1 MEKKRKKQWKLLAL
15 IIGAAV
21 ILLGGC
27 AYTVVRMAVK
37 MLDSETVCDTYLEE
51 ILDAMN
57 RGDPDKAYGLF
68 AEEIP
73 YDKFSAAF
81 DQMVELWNGSTDYE
95 YKKNNINITITN
107 GQKTVTCGYRIYADG
122 VLYLAEVVR
131 WEGEGGE
138 QALRRF
144 DIVNEAKAQAAARPV
159 GRLRDLSQFNGIQW
173 LLLIVSAAALVFTI
187 LAEIHCIR
195 HSVRLPWLWRIMIL
209 LLYAAGSISLSAN
222 KLSLNAFLTL
232 PGYSRLLL
240 YPQGDFT
247 FTIFLPLGAI
257 FYCCFY
263 RAIRKTE
270 GEGKRPEDGTDS
282 IGERPDSFAAGAGQ
296 PTDEVY
302 QSECGTLQ
310 PEDENAQESSQS
322 INKTPAQNP
331 PGTSQETE
339 TPWNDLWE

>member
-1 MEKKRKKQWKLLAL
+1 MEKKRKKRWKLLAV
-15 IIGAAV
+15 IIALAV

-37 MLDSETVCDTYLEE
+37 MLDSETICDTYLEE

-57 RGDPDKAYGLF
+57 RSDPDKAYGLF
-68 AEEIP
+68 AEGIP
-73 YDKFSAAF
+73 YDEFSAAF

-107 GQKTVTCGYRIYADG
+107 GQKTVTCGYRIHADG
-122 VLYLAEVVR
+122 AVYLAEVVR

-144 DIVNEAKAQAAARPV
+144 NIVNEAKAQASARPV
-159 GRLRDLSQFNGIQW
+159 GRIRDLLQFNGVQW
-173 LLLIVSAAALVFTI
+173 LLLVVSAAALVFTI

-195 HSVRLPWLWRIMIL
+195 HSIRLPWLWRIMIL

-240 YPQGDFT
+240 YPQGGAT
-247 FTIFLPLGAI
+247 LTIFLPLGAI

-270 GEGKRPEDGTDS
+270 DGGKRSGDGTD
-282 IGERPDSFAAGAGQ
+282 
-296 PTDEVY
+296 
-302 QSECGTLQ
+302 GTLQ
-310 PEDENAQESSQS
+310 PYGQFPEAEVPPTDEKEQTRYPEKEDGDERAQESSQS
-322 INKTPAQNP
+322 LRETPAQDP
-331 PGTSQETE
+331 LETSQETE